1 MAQKIPLNIISMTST
16 HYNVY
21 VLLPSYKTAMYLPG
35 CNADKTVTAMY
46 LPGCNADKT
55 VSILPKFISKNVSS
69 KEIIRLRHWDKTMM

>member
-35 CNADKTVTAMY
+35 CNADKTA
-46 LPGCNADKT
+46 
-55 VSILPKFISKNVSS
+55 SILPKFISKNVSS

>member
-1 MAQKIPLNIISMTST
+1 MTSL

-35 CNADKTVTAMY
+35 CNADKTA
-46 LPGCNADKT
+46 
-55 VSILPKFISKNVSS
+55 SILPKFISKNVSS